1 MKSHSCVKTPGGGV
15 CLPSEPNSQPVPPEL
30 ETSELVTSE
39 PATCKP
45 VSPEPVMTP
54 AAVTLTR
61 CRHID
66 RLGRNCRLH
75 STIPNLE
82 LCPHHA
88 RQLEKQHQ
96 RHNDNT
102 AAELLGDLTDF
113 STPDA
118 INALLGNLV
127 RQLARKRIARLD
139 AIAIAYVAQLLLG
152 SISSMDRHDA
162 ALRTAED
169 ANADDFPTRLVFDR
183 PAELDPTTTAAAYS
197 TSDSLRIAAS
207 FGARPTSAPQN
218 TEGRA

>member
-1 MKSHSCVKTPGGGV
+1 MKSHPCVKTGGGV
-15 CLPSEPNSQPVPPEL
+15 PPSSDPPSQSITPCEP
-30 ETSELVTSE
+30 VTST
-39 PATCKP
+39 PATITAHARTI
-45 VSPEPVMTP
+45 TP
-54 AAVTLTR
+54 
-61 CRHID
+61 CRYTNRRGQH
-66 RLGRNCRLH
+66 CRLF
-75 STIPNLE
+75 STIPDLD

-88 RQLEKQHQ
+88 RQTQNRKQ

-162 ALRTAED
+162 ALR
-169 ANADDFPTRLVFDR
+169 NADSDDIPGRLIFD
-183 PAELDPTTTAAAYS
+183 PPDDSDPTPIPV
-197 TSDSLRIAAS
+197 SDSLRLAAS
-207 FGARPTSAPQN
+207 FSNTHASDPQN

>member
-1 MKSHSCVKTPGGGV
+1 MKLNSCVKTPGGGV
-15 CLPSEPNSQPVPPEL
+15 SLPSKPLSQSV
-30 ETSELVTSE
+30 VKAE
-39 PATCKP
+39 PATLQPATIKSA
-45 VSPEPVMTP
+45 SPKAPTTS
-54 AAVTLTR
+54 AQVTLTP

-66 RLGRNCRLH
+66 RLNRRCRLF

-82 LCPHHA
+82 LCPHHT
-88 RQLEKQHQ
+88 RLLEKQHQ

-152 SISSMDRHDA
+152 SIASMDRHDA

-169 ANADDFPTRLVFDR
+169 ANADDFPTRIVFDR
-183 PAELDPTTTAAAYS
+183 PAELDPTTIAFAYP

-207 FGARPTSAPQN
+207 FGARPTSDPQ
-218 TEGRA
+218 

>member
-15 CLPSEPNSQPVPPEL
+15 SLASEPLSQSV
-30 ETSELVTSE
+30 VNAE
-39 PATCKP
+39 PATLQPATIKSA
-45 VSPEPVMTP
+45 SPKAPTTS
-54 AAVTLTR
+54 AQVTLTP

-66 RLGRNCRLH
+66 RLNRRCRLF

-88 RQLEKQHQ
+88 RLLEKQHQ

-162 ALRTAED
+162 ALRD
-169 ANADDFPTRLVFDR
+169 ADSDDIPGRLIFDH
-183 PAELDPTTTAAAYS
+183 PDDPDPTTTPV
-197 TSDSLRIAAS
+197 SDSLRLAAS
-207 FGARPTSAPQN
+207 FSNAHTSNPQN

>member
-1 MKSHSCVKTPGGGV
+1 MKSHPCVKTPGGGV
-15 CLPSEPNSQPVPPEL
+15 SLASR
-30 ETSELVTSE
+30 
-39 PATCKP
+39 P
-45 VSPEPVMTP
+45 VSQSVVNAELATLQHATVRSASPNAPTTS
-54 AAVTLTR
+54 AQVTLTPCRHTNRRGHR
-61 CRHID
+61 CR
-66 RLGRNCRLH
+66 LF
-75 STIPNLE
+75 SPIPNLE

-88 RQLEKQHQ
+88 RLLEKQHQ

-139 AIAIAYVAQLLLG
+139 AIAIAYVSQLLLG

-162 ALRTAED
+162 ALRS
-169 ANADDFPTRLVFDR
+169 ADIDNVPTRIVFD
-183 PAELDPTTTAAAYS
+183 PPDDLDPTSTAITHP
-197 TSDSLRIAAS
+197 TSDSLRALAS
-207 FGARPTSAPQN
+207 FATSRPPEPEN

>member
-15 CLPSEPNSQPVPPEL
+15 SLPSEPDSQPVLPEL

-39 PATCKP
+39 PAPCKA
-45 VSPEPVMTP
+45 VSPEPVTTS

-66 RLGRNCRLH
+66 RLGRKCRLH
-75 STIPNLE
+75 SAIPNLE

-88 RQLEKQHQ
+88 RLLEKQHQ

-169 ANADDFPTRLVFDR
+169 ATADDFPTRIVFDR
-183 PAELDPTTTAAAYS
+183 PDNYPGNYDADRVPAATPASAYP
-197 TSDSLRIAAS
+197 TSDT
-207 FGARPTSAPQN
+207 AR
-218 TEGRA
+218 

>member
-15 CLPSEPNSQPVPPEL
+15 SLPSEPISQSVL
-30 ETSELVTSE
+30 AAE
-39 PATCKP
+39 PATCQ
-45 VSPEPVMTP
+45 P
-54 AAVTLTR
+54 ATTSVTLIR

-66 RLGRNCRLH
+66 RLNRQCRL

-88 RQLEKQHQ
+88 RLLEKQHQ

-102 AAELLGDLTDF
+102 AAELLGELTDF

-152 SISSMDRHDA
+152 SIASMDRHDA
-162 ALRTAED
+162 ALRD
-169 ANADDFPTRLVFDR
+169 ADDDQMPPRIVFDR
-183 PAELDPTTTAAAYS
+183 PDPVSDTA
-197 TSDSLRIAAS
+197 RIAAL
-207 FGARPTSAPQN
+207 FTKPADSATQN
-218 TEGRA
+218 NEGRA

>member
-1 MKSHSCVKTPGGGV
+1 MKSHPCVKTGGGV
-15 CLPSEPNSQPVPPEL
+15 PPSSDPTSQSITPCEP
-30 ETSELVTSE
+30 VTST
-39 PATCKP
+39 PATITAHARTI
-45 VSPEPVMTP
+45 TP
-54 AAVTLTR
+54 
-61 CRHID
+61 CRYTNRRGQH
-66 RLGRNCRLH
+66 CRLF

-88 RQLEKQHQ
+88 RLLEKQHQ

-152 SISSMDRHDA
+152 SISAIDRHTS
-162 ALRTAED
+162 ALIAHS
-169 ANADDFPTRLVFDR
+169 DDLPPRIVFD
-183 PAELDPTTTAAAYS
+183 PPDPDPLTRSES
-197 TSDSLRIAAS
+197 TPHQQ
-207 FGARPTSAPQN
+207 GQN
-218 TEGRA
+218 